1 MINWLHISDLHL
13 GSEGAITNMMRD
25 ELPEYLK
32 ELGVKCDYVFCT
44 GDIRTANVS
53 PNVFTDEMADYL
65 KSICDAVQT
74 SVDRL
79 YIVAGNHDVDRDVD
93 SRHDVIRKVF
103 YDSERYYHPDNGI
116 IETEDLS
123 VIMTGEKDFLS
134 FLSRKCYILIIY
146 FISTI
151 YICICVCQGT
161 NWGQKLG

>member
-1 MINWLHISDLHL
+1 MTNMINWLHISDLHL

-53 PNVFTDEMADYL
+53 SNVFTDEMADYL

-79 YIVAGNHDVDRDVD
+79 D
-93 SRHDVIRKVF
+93 
-103 YDSERYYHPDNGI
+103 
-116 IETEDLS
+116 
-123 VIMTGEKDFLS
+123 
-134 FLSRKCYILIIY
+134 
-146 FISTI
+146 STI
-151 YICICVCQGT
+151 
-161 NWGQKLG
+161 KLGRLLR

>member
-53 PNVFTDEMADYL
+53 SNVFTDEMADYL

-93 SRHDVIRKVF
+93 GRHDVIRKVF
-103 YDSERYYHPDNGI
+103 YDSERYYHPDNVRTRSGARFKASVFARMDI
-116 IETEDLS
+116 ASRVRRLAETIALA
-123 VIMTGEKDFLS
+123 
-134 FLSRKCYILIIY
+134 
-146 FISTI
+146 
-151 YICICVCQGT
+151 
-161 NWGQKLG
+161 N

>member
-79 YIVAGNHDVDRDVD
+79 YKRSNRIMAKQY
-93 SRHDVIRKVF
+93 SRF
-103 YDSERYYHPDNGI
+103 
-116 IETEDLS
+116 
-123 VIMTGEKDFLS
+123 
-134 FLSRKCYILIIY
+134 ILIKRTY
-146 FISTI
+146 
-151 YICICVCQGT
+151 CVI
-161 NWGQKLG
+161 

>member
-1 MINWLHISDLHL
+1 MTNMINWLHISDLHL

-134 FLSRKCYILIIY
+134 FLSKIY
-146 FISTI
+146 DADRL
-151 YICICVCQGT
+151 
-161 NWGQKLG
+161 KLYGNPKMPHFNLNNS